1 MHQLLYASGLPYDQI
16 FLLCV
21 AVLQRVNNSI
31 TVTNALN
38 FVYLSINLYIII
50 SITVHIFGIEYH
62 NFGIKEES

>member
-1 MHQLLYASGLPYDQI
+1 MHQLLYASGLPYDQT

-38 FVYLSINLYIII
+38 FVYPSINPYI
-50 SITVHIFGIEYH
+50 SITVHIFGIEYY